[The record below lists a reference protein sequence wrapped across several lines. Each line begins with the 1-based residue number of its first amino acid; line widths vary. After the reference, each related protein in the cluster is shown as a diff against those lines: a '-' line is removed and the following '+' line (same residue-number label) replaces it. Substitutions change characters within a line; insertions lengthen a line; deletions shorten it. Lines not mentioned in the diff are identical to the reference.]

1 MPEVE
6 GPDGGGRNVR
16 ASIRGTL
23 AFVALVA
30 VASCPV
36 LAAVDDIPETSGFSG
51 FFLTG
56 PAAFTV
62 ESNLI
67 VDGAPLLDDVGNTQ
81 IESIFDSPSAQ
92 TAPAWFLA
100 GELNYTFA
108 TTRTQLFFGNRL
120 EDILRLD
127 LTYGVGVRQELP
139 DDSILAL
146 SVVATPLEMRVWS
159 DPYVEGVDRVPTDR
173 NKPGLRL
180 RWGRMFKT
188 ALEFTATFREVRHD
202 QERSGEFLV
211 DEGRLDPALQPLL
224 SRNGESLT
232 LQFLYRVR
240 AKQHHVF
247 EPSIRYTGL
256 DLDGAAMRSTAYAL
270 RLTYLYLTPKLVV
283 DANLVL
289 GTHEADEV
297 HPVYGMVKEADRR
310 GAAVSAFYDLF
321 KKKRLRAYATAE
333 YFKEKANI
341 DFFDSRVS
349 AISIGVFWRHGRK

>member
-1 MPEVE
+1 VK
-6 GPDGGGRNVR
+6 
-16 ASIRGTL
+16 ASPRGAL

-30 VASCPV
+30 VASCPI

-56 PAAFTV
+56 PAYFNV

-108 TTRTQLFFGNRL
+108 TTRTQIFFGNRL

-127 LTYGVGVRQELP
+127 LTYGIGVRHELP

-146 SVVATPLEMRVWS
+146 SVVATPLEMKVWS

-188 ALEFTATFREVRHD
+188 GLEFTATYREVRHD

-211 DEGRLDPALQPLL
+211 GEGRLDPALQPLL
-224 SRNGESLT
+224 SRSGNSLA

-240 AKQHHVF
+240 VKKRHVF
-247 EPSIRYTGL
+247 EPSIRYTDL

-289 GTHEADEV
+289 GTHEADET
-297 HPVYGMVKEADRR
+297 HPVYGKVKEGDRR
-310 GAAVSAFYDLF
+310 GGAVAAFYDLF
-321 KKKRLRAYATAE
+321 NKKRLRAYAMVE
-333 YFKEKANI
+333 YFKEDANI

-349 AISIGVFWRHGRK
+349 AFSIGVLWRHARK

>member
-1 MPEVE
+1 M
-6 GPDGGGRNVR
+6 
-16 ASIRGTL
+16 
-23 AFVALVA
+23 ALVA
-30 VASCPV
+30 IASCPA
-36 LAAVDDIPETSGFSG
+36 LAAIDDIPETSGFSG

-56 PAAFTV
+56 PAGFTV

-67 VDGAPLLDDVGNTQ
+67 VEGAPLLDDVGNTQ
-81 IESIFDSPSAQ
+81 IESTFESPSAQ
-92 TAPAWFLA
+92 TAAAWFLA

-108 TTRTQLFFGNRL
+108 NTRTQLFFGNRL

-127 LTYGVGVRQELP
+127 LTWGIGVRQELP
-139 DDSILAL
+139 DDSILAV

-188 ALEFTATFREVRHD
+188 GLEFTATFREVRHD

-211 DEGRLDPALQPLL
+211 GEGRLDPALQPLL
-224 SRNGESLT
+224 SRSGDSLA

-240 AKQHHVF
+240 AKKRHVF
-247 EPSIRYTGL
+247 EPSIRYTDL
-256 DLDGAAMRSTAYAL
+256 DLDGAAMRSKAYAL
-270 RLTYLYLTPKLVV
+270 RLTYLYLTPKLVI

-297 HPVYGMVKEADRR
+297 HPVYGRVKEGDRLG
-310 GAAVSAFYDLF
+310 GAVAAFYDLF
-321 KKKRLRAYATAE
+321 NKKRWRAYAMAE
-333 YFKEKANI
+333 HFKEDANI
-341 DFFDSRVS
+341 DFFDSKSS
-349 AISIGVFWRHGRK
+349 ALSIGVLWRHVRK